1 MATIQFGWSMSLG
14 NSRIERATFMEATR
28 KGLDLIADQF
38 DSVWLADH
46 LQFGDRALLE
56 GWTELAYLAGIQPK
70 LKYGH
75 IVLCQL
81 FRNPAQLA
89 KMAATLQYM
98 SQGNFILGLGA
109 GWHQEECD
117 AYGIPF
123 PGPKQRV
130 EELEEALQIIK
141 ALWKGEKATFTG
153 KYHSIKDA
161 YCRPKPEPEP
171 PIMVAGF
178 QPKMIRLCARY
189 ADWWNGIGSDVEKQK
204 ELLSALDKACEE
216 IGRDP
221 VSLKRTLVLGEIYC
235 APTEKEVQ
243 ELMRDREIRPG
254 TLSGTPEQIG
264 EQIQQLVDLGITY
277 FMLGGGG
284 FPNLNS
290 LETLARDVLPAF
302 TGKK

>member
-1 MATIQFGWSMSLG
+1 MTTVQFGWSMSLG
-14 NSRIERATFMEATR
+14 NAKVERASFMEATR

-38 DSVWLADH
+38 DSVWLPDH
-46 LQFGDRALLE
+46 LQFGDRDLLE
-56 GWTELAYLAGIQPK
+56 GWTELAYLAGMQPK

-75 IVLCQL
+75 VVLCQL

-130 EELEEALQIIK
+130 EELEEAVQIIK
-141 ALWKGEKATFTG
+141 ALWKGEKASFEG
-153 KYHSIKDA
+153 KHHAIKDA

-171 PIMVAGF
+171 PIMIAGF

-189 ADWWNGIGSDVEKQK
+189 ADWWNGLGSDVEKQK

-221 VSLKRTLVLGEIYC
+221 ASLKRTLVLGEIYC

-243 ELMRDREIRPG
+243 ALMRDREMRPG
-254 TLSGTPEQIG
+254 ALSGTPEQIS
-264 EQIQQLVDLGITY
+264 ELIQPLIDLGISY

-284 FPNLNS
+284 FPNLDS
-290 LETLARDVLPAF
+290 LETLAREVLPAF
-302 TGKK
+302 TGK